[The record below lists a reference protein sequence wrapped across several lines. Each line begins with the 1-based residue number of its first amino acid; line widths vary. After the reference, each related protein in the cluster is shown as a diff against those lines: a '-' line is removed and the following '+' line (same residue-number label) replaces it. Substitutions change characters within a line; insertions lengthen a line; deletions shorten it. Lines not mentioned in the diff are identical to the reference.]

1 MIYGYARVST
11 ATQSIDR
18 QVRNIIKEYPK
29 AKIYQ
34 EAYSGRSSSRP
45 ELDKLKKLVKSGDT
59 IVFDSVSRMSRNAQE
74 GFIQYQE
81 WFQQGINLIFIKE
94 PHINTDTYKQALDS
108 KISLTG
114 DDVDLILQGVNE
126 YLLTLAKKQIK
137 IAFDQSEKEVSD
149 LRQRTKEGILT
160 AKLNGKQIGAV
171 KGSTFETKKSVAA
184 KKIIMQHSITF
195 GGSLTDKEVM
205 QLANISNNTFY
216 KYKNELKAE

>member
-1 MIYGYARVST
+1 
-11 ATQSIDR
+11 
-18 QVRNIIKEYPK
+18 
-29 AKIYQ
+29 
-34 EAYSGRSSSRP
+34 
-45 ELDKLKKLVKSGDT
+45 
-59 IVFDSVSRMSRNAQE
+59 MSRNAQE